1 MTLTKARKEID
12 ALDEQI
18 IPLLEKRMRAAVMIG
33 AEKKKTGMPLR
44 DEKREAEILCR
55 AGQMTE
61 PPFSAA
67 VRHVYSALFE
77 ACVTLEKDAD
87 L

>member
-1 MTLTKARKEID
+1 MTLTEARKEID

-18 IPLLEKRMRAAVMIG
+18 IPLLEKRMRAAVQIG
-33 AEKKKTGMPLR
+33 AEKKKAGMPLR
-44 DEKREAEILCR
+44 DEKRETEILCR

-61 PPFSAA
+61 PPFCAA
-67 VRHVYSALFE
+67 VRHVYSALFD
-77 ACVTLEKDAD
+77 ACVSLEKDAD

>member
-1 MTLTKARKEID
+1 MTLTEARKEID

-55 AGQMTE
+55 AGQMTA

>member
-1 MTLTKARKEID
+1 MTLSDARKEID

-18 IPLLEKRMRAAVMIG
+18 IPLLEKRMRAAVLIG

-44 DEKREAEILCR
+44 DEKRETEILHR
-55 AGQMTE
+55 AEQMTE
-61 PPFSAA
+61 PPFCAA
-67 VRHVYSALFE
+67 VRHVYSALFD
-77 ACVTLEKDAD
+77 ACVELEKDAD

>member
-1 MTLTKARKEID
+1 MTLTEARKEID

-18 IPLLEKRMRAAVMIG
+18 IPLLEKRMRAAVLCG
-33 AEKKKTGMPLR
+33 AEKKKAGMPLR
-44 DEKREAEILCR
+44 DEKREAEILRR
-55 AGQMTE
+55 AEQMTE

-67 VRHVYSALFE
+67 VRHVYSALFD
-77 ACVTLEKDAD
+77 ACVSLEKDAD